1 MKYTFLDYTS
11 DFSNQHTN
19 PRSVMDTSAHN
30 DVFHLHPHCEFL
42 ISLEARAQKC
52 IVQNRS
58 CEIDYP
64 CLSLKK
70 PFLIHND
77 YLLEKPPLDVHIV
90 YFTEEGC
97 GGLRRRL
104 ISVRCLR
111 TQASAFLIFPPI
123 WDGSGDAWKSS
134 IPIRPIPQDSVTPS
148 C

>member
-11 DFSNQHTN
+11 DFSNQATFA
-19 PRSVMDTSAHN
+19 RSVMDTSAHN

-77 YLLEKPPLDVHIV
+77 YLLESRRWMFILSILPRS
-90 YFTEEGC
+90 GC

-134 IPIRPIPQDSVTPS
+134 IPIRPIPRDSVTPS